1 MDTLANIQAIT
12 KKRLKIF
19 MQFQQDMQKQYPR
32 SKWNFSMW
40 TLFSD
45 NSYF

>member
-19 MQFQQDMQKQYPR
+19 MQFQQDMQKTISQVQVE
-32 SKWNFSMW
+32 
-40 TLFSD
+40 LFNVD
-45 NSYF
+45 FI